1 MTMEEILTSGLAEL
15 GVPTTAAQLSQLRA
29 YYTLLDERSKVMNL
43 TAIEGEE
50 ATARL
55 HFLDSAALLRYV
67 RLSGKAAADIGSG
80 AGFPGLVAAIL
91 APDADVTLIDS
102 LQKRVTFQQEVC
114 DTVGL
119 GNVTC
124 LAGRAEEE
132 SALRES
138 FEVVTSRA
146 VARMT
151 MLCELCLPLVRVG
164 GVFAAMKGPEP
175 EEEVQEAAGLPVA
188 WCDLGGGLLWDQK
201 EAYTLDLPKEAAAI
215 REAFERTVPA
225 AGREQMEIRTQLGR
239 FLAAP
244 CGLLLA
250 TVRGV
255 KDSWVGVDASM
266 ADLPR
271 ACLAGVQYHVSLLG
285 SIGLQGRSSRFLS
298 GRSTDSLDH
307 FGRRLLPPVSPG
319 DILVFHGAG
328 AYSRSMASNYGGSL
342 RCPEI
347 LLEDGVPRLIRRREV
362 VEDLLP
368 GLL

>member
-15 GVPTTAAQLSQLRA
+15 GVPATAAQLSQLRA

-67 RLSGKAAADIGSG
+67 RLSGKTAADIGSG

-91 APDADVTLIDS
+91 APDADITLIDS

-151 MLCELCLPLVRVG
+151 MLCELCLPLVHVG

-175 EEEVQEAAGLPVA
+175 EEEVQEAAR
-188 WCDLGGGLLWDQK
+188 CIRTLGGGK
-201 EAYTLDLPKEAAAI
+201 PRIEKY
-215 REAFERTVPA
+215 TVPGTDA
-225 AGREQMEIRTQLGR
+225 VHSVVIIPKT
-239 FLAAP
+239 AP
-244 CGLLLA
+244 TPA
-250 TVRGV
+250 
-255 KDSWVGVDASM
+255 KY
-266 ADLPR
+266 P
-271 ACLAGVQYHVSLLG
+271 
-285 SIGLQGRSSRFLS
+285 SRFAMIKKQPL
-298 GRSTDSLDH
+298 
-307 FGRRLLPPVSPG
+307 
-319 DILVFHGAG
+319 
-328 AYSRSMASNYGGSL
+328 
-342 RCPEI
+342 
-347 LLEDGVPRLIRRREV
+347 
-362 VEDLLP
+362 
-368 GLL
+368 

>member
-1 MTMEEILTSGLAEL
+1 MMETHLRKGLAEL
-15 GVPTTAAQLSQLRA
+15 GLGDDAAPSLLRFGE
-29 YYTLLDERSKVMNL
+29 LLLEKNKVMNL

-67 RLSGKAAADIGSG
+67 RLSGKTAADIGSG

-91 APDADVTLIDS
+91 APDVDITLIDS

-151 MLCELCLPLVRVG
+151 MLCELCLPLG

-175 EEEVQEAAGLPVA
+175 EEEVQEAAR
-188 WCDLGGGLLWDQK
+188 CIRTLGGGK
-201 EAYTLDLPKEAAAI
+201 PRIEKY
-215 REAFERTVPA
+215 TVPGTDA
-225 AGREQMEIRTQLGR
+225 VHSVVIIPKNAPTPAKYPRR
-239 FLAAP
+239 FAMIKKQPL
-244 CGLLLA
+244 
-250 TVRGV
+250 
-255 KDSWVGVDASM
+255 
-266 ADLPR
+266 
-271 ACLAGVQYHVSLLG
+271 
-285 SIGLQGRSSRFLS
+285 
-298 GRSTDSLDH
+298 
-307 FGRRLLPPVSPG
+307 
-319 DILVFHGAG
+319 
-328 AYSRSMASNYGGSL
+328 
-342 RCPEI
+342 
-347 LLEDGVPRLIRRREV
+347 
-362 VEDLLP
+362 
-368 GLL
+368 

>member
-15 GVPTTAAQLSQLRA
+15 GVPATATQLLQLRA

-67 RLSGKAAADIGSG
+67 RLSGKTAADIGSG

-91 APDADVTLIDS
+91 APDADITLIDS

-164 GVFAAMKGPEP
+164 GVFAAMKGR
-175 EEEVQEAAGLPVA
+175 
-188 WCDLGGGLLWDQK
+188 CIRTLGGGK
-201 EAYTLDLPKEAAAI
+201 PRIEKY
-215 REAFERTVPA
+215 TVPGTDA
-225 AGREQMEIRTQLGR
+225 VHSVVIIPKTAPTPAKYPRR
-239 FLAAP
+239 FAMIKKQPL
-244 CGLLLA
+244 
-250 TVRGV
+250 
-255 KDSWVGVDASM
+255 
-266 ADLPR
+266 
-271 ACLAGVQYHVSLLG
+271 
-285 SIGLQGRSSRFLS
+285 
-298 GRSTDSLDH
+298 
-307 FGRRLLPPVSPG
+307 
-319 DILVFHGAG
+319 
-328 AYSRSMASNYGGSL
+328 
-342 RCPEI
+342 
-347 LLEDGVPRLIRRREV
+347 
-362 VEDLLP
+362 
-368 GLL
+368 

>member
-1 MTMEEILTSGLAEL
+1 MASLRTELHMEVHTMTMEEILTSGLAEL
-15 GVPTTAAQLSQLRA
+15 GVPATAAQLSQLRA

-67 RLSGKAAADIGSG
+67 RLSGKTAADIGSG
-80 AGFPGLVAAIL
+80 AGFPGLIAAIL
-91 APDADVTLIDS
+91 APDADITLIDS

-175 EEEVQEAAGLPVA
+175 EEEVQEAAR
-188 WCDLGGGLLWDQK
+188 CIRTLGGGK
-201 EAYTLDLPKEAAAI
+201 PRIEKY
-215 REAFERTVPA
+215 TVPGTDA
-225 AGREQMEIRTQLGR
+225 VHSVVIIPKTAPTPAKYPRR
-239 FLAAP
+239 FAMIKKQPL
-244 CGLLLA
+244 
-250 TVRGV
+250 
-255 KDSWVGVDASM
+255 
-266 ADLPR
+266 
-271 ACLAGVQYHVSLLG
+271 
-285 SIGLQGRSSRFLS
+285 
-298 GRSTDSLDH
+298 
-307 FGRRLLPPVSPG
+307 
-319 DILVFHGAG
+319 
-328 AYSRSMASNYGGSL
+328 
-342 RCPEI
+342 
-347 LLEDGVPRLIRRREV
+347 
-362 VEDLLP
+362 
-368 GLL
+368 

>member
-15 GVPTTAAQLSQLRA
+15 GVPATAAQLSQLRA

-67 RLSGKAAADIGSG
+67 RLSGKTAADIGSG

-91 APDADVTLIDS
+91 APDADITLIDS

-151 MLCELCLPLVRVG
+151 MLCELCLPLVHVG

-175 EEEVQEAAGLPVA
+175 EEEVQEAAR
-188 WCDLGGGLLWDQK
+188 CIRTLGGGK
-201 EAYTLDLPKEAAAI
+201 PRIEKY
-215 REAFERTVPA
+215 TVPGTDA
-225 AGREQMEIRTQLGR
+225 VHSVVIFPKTAPTPANYPRR
-239 FLAAP
+239 FAMIKKQPL
-244 CGLLLA
+244 
-250 TVRGV
+250 
-255 KDSWVGVDASM
+255 
-266 ADLPR
+266 
-271 ACLAGVQYHVSLLG
+271 
-285 SIGLQGRSSRFLS
+285 
-298 GRSTDSLDH
+298 
-307 FGRRLLPPVSPG
+307 
-319 DILVFHGAG
+319 
-328 AYSRSMASNYGGSL
+328 
-342 RCPEI
+342 
-347 LLEDGVPRLIRRREV
+347 
-362 VEDLLP
+362 
-368 GLL
+368 

>member
-15 GVPTTAAQLSQLRA
+15 GVPATAAQLSQLRA

-50 ATARL
+50 A
-55 HFLDSAALLRYV
+55 LLRYV
-67 RLSGKAAADIGSG
+67 RLSGKTAADIGSG

-91 APDADVTLIDS
+91 APDADITLIDS

-175 EEEVQEAAGLPVA
+175 EEEVQEAAR
-188 WCDLGGGLLWDQK
+188 CIRTLGGGK
-201 EAYTLDLPKEAAAI
+201 PRIEKY
-215 REAFERTVPA
+215 TVPGTDA
-225 AGREQMEIRTQLGR
+225 VHSVVIIPKTAPTPAKYPRR
-239 FLAAP
+239 FAMIKKQPL
-244 CGLLLA
+244 
-250 TVRGV
+250 
-255 KDSWVGVDASM
+255 
-266 ADLPR
+266 
-271 ACLAGVQYHVSLLG
+271 
-285 SIGLQGRSSRFLS
+285 
-298 GRSTDSLDH
+298 
-307 FGRRLLPPVSPG
+307 
-319 DILVFHGAG
+319 
-328 AYSRSMASNYGGSL
+328 
-342 RCPEI
+342 
-347 LLEDGVPRLIRRREV
+347 
-362 VEDLLP
+362 
-368 GLL
+368 

>member
-15 GVPTTAAQLSQLRA
+15 GVPATAAQLSQLRA

-67 RLSGKAAADIGSG
+67 RLSGKTAADIGSG

-91 APDADVTLIDS
+91 APDADITLIDS

-151 MLCELCLPLVRVG
+151 MLCELCLPLVHVG

-175 EEEVQEAAGLPVA
+175 EEEVQEAAR
-188 WCDLGGGLLWDQK
+188 CIRTLGGGK
-201 EAYTLDLPKEAAAI
+201 PRIEKY
-215 REAFERTVPA
+215 TVPGTDA
-225 AGREQMEIRTQLGR
+225 VHSVVIIPKTAPTPVKYPRR
-239 FLAAP
+239 FAMIKKQPL
-244 CGLLLA
+244 
-250 TVRGV
+250 
-255 KDSWVGVDASM
+255 
-266 ADLPR
+266 
-271 ACLAGVQYHVSLLG
+271 
-285 SIGLQGRSSRFLS
+285 
-298 GRSTDSLDH
+298 
-307 FGRRLLPPVSPG
+307 
-319 DILVFHGAG
+319 
-328 AYSRSMASNYGGSL
+328 
-342 RCPEI
+342 
-347 LLEDGVPRLIRRREV
+347 
-362 VEDLLP
+362 
-368 GLL
+368 

>member
-91 APDADVTLIDS
+91 APDADITLIDS

-175 EEEVQEAAGLPVA
+175 EEEVHPHA
-188 WCDLGGGLLWDQK
+188 
-201 EAYTLDLPKEAAAI
+201 
-215 REAFERTVPA
+215 
-225 AGREQMEIRTQLGR
+225 
-239 FLAAP
+239 
-244 CGLLLA
+244 
-250 TVRGV
+250 
-255 KDSWVGVDASM
+255 
-266 ADLPR
+266 
-271 ACLAGVQYHVSLLG
+271 
-285 SIGLQGRSSRFLS
+285 
-298 GRSTDSLDH
+298 
-307 FGRRLLPPVSPG
+307 
-319 DILVFHGAG
+319 
-328 AYSRSMASNYGGSL
+328 
-342 RCPEI
+342 
-347 LLEDGVPRLIRRREV
+347 RRRETAHREIHRSRHGRRAQRRYHPENRAHPGEISPPV
-362 VEDLLP
+362 RHDQKAAALKKDSKSETSVEEVSLFRLSQIINILP
-368 GLL
+368 VLSIPHGRYLRENVSSNTPIHAARFSGDGSCRARS

>member
-1 MTMEEILTSGLAEL
+1 MEIHTMTMEEILTSGLAEL
-15 GVPTTAAQLSQLRA
+15 GVPATAAQLSQLRA

-67 RLSGKAAADIGSG
+67 RLSGKTAADIGSG

-91 APDADVTLIDS
+91 APDADITLIDS

-151 MLCELCLPLVRVG
+151 MLCELCLPLVHVG

-175 EEEVQEAAGLPVA
+175 EEEVQEAAR
-188 WCDLGGGLLWDQK
+188 CIRTLGGGK
-201 EAYTLDLPKEAAAI
+201 PRIEKY
-215 REAFERTVPA
+215 TVPGTDA
-225 AGREQMEIRTQLGR
+225 VHSVVIIPKTAPTPAKHPRR
-239 FLAAP
+239 FAMIKKQPL
-244 CGLLLA
+244 
-250 TVRGV
+250 
-255 KDSWVGVDASM
+255 
-266 ADLPR
+266 
-271 ACLAGVQYHVSLLG
+271 
-285 SIGLQGRSSRFLS
+285 
-298 GRSTDSLDH
+298 
-307 FGRRLLPPVSPG
+307 
-319 DILVFHGAG
+319 
-328 AYSRSMASNYGGSL
+328 
-342 RCPEI
+342 
-347 LLEDGVPRLIRRREV
+347 
-362 VEDLLP
+362 
-368 GLL
+368 

>member
-15 GVPTTAAQLSQLRA
+15 GVPATAAQLSQLRA

-67 RLSGKAAADIGSG
+67 RLSGKTAADIGSG

-91 APDADVTLIDS
+91 APDADITLIDS

-151 MLCELCLPLVRVG
+151 MLCELCLPLVHVG

-175 EEEVQEAAGLPVA
+175 EEEVQEAAR
-188 WCDLGGGLLWDQK
+188 CIRTLGGGK
-201 EAYTLDLPKEAAAI
+201 PRIEKY
-215 REAFERTVPA
+215 TVPGTDA
-225 AGREQMEIRTQLGR
+225 VHSVVIIPKTASTPAKYPRR
-239 FLAAP
+239 FAMIKKQPL
-244 CGLLLA
+244 
-250 TVRGV
+250 
-255 KDSWVGVDASM
+255 
-266 ADLPR
+266 
-271 ACLAGVQYHVSLLG
+271 
-285 SIGLQGRSSRFLS
+285 
-298 GRSTDSLDH
+298 
-307 FGRRLLPPVSPG
+307 
-319 DILVFHGAG
+319 
-328 AYSRSMASNYGGSL
+328 
-342 RCPEI
+342 
-347 LLEDGVPRLIRRREV
+347 
-362 VEDLLP
+362 
-368 GLL
+368 

>member
-15 GVPTTAAQLSQLRA
+15 GVPATAAQLSQLRA

-67 RLSGKAAADIGSG
+67 RLSGKTAADIGSG

-91 APDADVTLIDS
+91 APDADITLIDS

-151 MLCELCLPLVRVG
+151 MLCELCLPLVHVG

-175 EEEVQEAAGLPVA
+175 EEEVQEAAR
-188 WCDLGGGLLWDQK
+188 CIRTLGGGK
-201 EAYTLDLPKEAAAI
+201 PRIEKY
-215 REAFERTVPA
+215 TVPGTDA
-225 AGREQMEIRTQLGR
+225 VHSVVIIPKTAPTPAKYPRR
-239 FLAAP
+239 FTMIKKQPL
-244 CGLLLA
+244 
-250 TVRGV
+250 
-255 KDSWVGVDASM
+255 
-266 ADLPR
+266 
-271 ACLAGVQYHVSLLG
+271 
-285 SIGLQGRSSRFLS
+285 
-298 GRSTDSLDH
+298 
-307 FGRRLLPPVSPG
+307 
-319 DILVFHGAG
+319 
-328 AYSRSMASNYGGSL
+328 
-342 RCPEI
+342 
-347 LLEDGVPRLIRRREV
+347 
-362 VEDLLP
+362 
-368 GLL
+368 

>member
-91 APDADVTLIDS
+91 APDADITLIDS

-146 VARMT
+146 GAQPAWDFTFTEPVCTGQGSGPPLLRRYSAWWKRCRRRRAASARS
-151 MLCELCLPLVRVG
+151 
-164 GVFAAMKGPEP
+164 
-175 EEEVQEAAGLPVA
+175 AAGNRASRNTPFPA
-188 WCDLGGGLLWDQK
+188 
-201 EAYTLDLPKEAAAI
+201 
-215 REAFERTVPA
+215 RT
-225 AGREQMEIRTQLGR
+225 
-239 FLAAP
+239 P
-244 CGLLLA
+244 C
-250 TVRGV
+250 T
-255 KDSWVGVDASM
+255 AS
-266 ADLPR
+266 L
-271 ACLAGVQYHVSLLG
+271 
-285 SIGLQGRSSRFLS
+285 SSRKP
-298 GRSTDSLDH
+298 RPP
-307 FGRRLLPPVSPG
+307 RRNIPAGSP
-319 DILVFHGAG
+319 
-328 AYSRSMASNYGGSL
+328 
-342 RCPEI
+342 
-347 LLEDGVPRLIRRREV
+347 
-362 VEDLLP
+362 
-368 GLL
+368 

>member
-1 MTMEEILTSGLAEL
+1 MTW
-15 GVPTTAAQLSQLRA
+15 
-29 YYTLLDERSKVMNL
+29 
-43 TAIEGEE
+43 
-50 ATARL
+50 
-55 HFLDSAALLRYV
+55 
-67 RLSGKAAADIGSG
+67 
-80 AGFPGLVAAIL
+80 AGDCFG
-91 APDADVTLIDS
+91 T
-102 LQKRVTFQQEVC
+102 K
-114 DTVGL
+114 
-119 GNVTC
+119 
-124 LAGRAEEE
+124 
-132 SALRES
+132 
-138 FEVVTSRA
+138 
-146 VARMT
+146 
-151 MLCELCLPLVRVG
+151 
-164 GVFAAMKGPEP
+164 
-175 EEEVQEAAGLPVA
+175 
-188 WCDLGGGLLWDQK
+188 K

-307 FGRRLLPPVSPG
+307 FGRRLLPPVSPA
-319 DILVFHGAG
+319 IFWSSTALEPIA
-328 AYSRSMASNYGGSL
+328 APWPATTAAL

>member
-15 GVPTTAAQLSQLRA
+15 GVPATATQLLQLRA

-67 RLSGKAAADIGSG
+67 RLSGKTAADIGSG

-91 APDADVTLIDS
+91 APDADITLIDS

-164 GVFAAMKGPEP
+164 GVFAAMKGRAASARS
-175 EEEVQEAAGLPVA
+175 AAGNRASRNTPFPA
-188 WCDLGGGLLWDQK
+188 
-201 EAYTLDLPKEAAAI
+201 
-215 REAFERTVPA
+215 RT
-225 AGREQMEIRTQLGR
+225 
-239 FLAAP
+239 P
-244 CGLLLA
+244 C
-250 TVRGV
+250 T
-255 KDSWVGVDASM
+255 AS
-266 ADLPR
+266 L
-271 ACLAGVQYHVSLLG
+271 
-285 SIGLQGRSSRFLS
+285 SSR
-298 GRSTDSLDH
+298 RPRPP
-307 FGRRLLPPVSPG
+307 RRNIPAGSP
-319 DILVFHGAG
+319 
-328 AYSRSMASNYGGSL
+328 
-342 RCPEI
+342 
-347 LLEDGVPRLIRRREV
+347 
-362 VEDLLP
+362 
-368 GLL
+368 